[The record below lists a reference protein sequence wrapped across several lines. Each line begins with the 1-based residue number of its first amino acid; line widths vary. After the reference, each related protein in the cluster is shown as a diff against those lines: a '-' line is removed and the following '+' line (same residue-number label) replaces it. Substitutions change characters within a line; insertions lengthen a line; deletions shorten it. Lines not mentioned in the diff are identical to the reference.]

1 MQIFKKL
8 LYNILAIQEKLLRA
22 QLSKTIGV
30 KNNSKKKRH
39 YFGGC
44 TIDLS
49 TLAEN
54 EKQKL
59 EEEMTLIL
67 KKYNYEPYEIL
78 KYIEKQGTKVFYL
91 DNASKFL
98 TPLGEKRDLSRC
110 CPQNRYWKDKYPY
123 PLRWSGE
130 KDWFY
135 NNRCCFPF
143 QTWKPRFLPARQL
156 PGQIR

>member
-67 KKYNYEPYEIL
+67 KKYI
-78 KYIEKQGTKVFYL
+78 
-91 DNASKFL
+91 SH
-98 TPLGEKRDLSRC
+98 
-110 CPQNRYWKDKYPY
+110 
-123 PLRWSGE
+123 
-130 KDWFY
+130 
-135 NNRCCFPF
+135 PF
-143 QTWKPRFLPARQL
+143 R
-156 PGQIR
+156 

>member
-1 MQIFKKL
+1 MKQ
-8 LYNILAIQEKLLRA
+8 RA
-22 QLSKTIGV
+22 KN

-67 KKYNYEPYEIL
+67 KKYNYADEVKEFVEAGKVEADLYNRF
-78 KYIEKQGTKVFYL
+78 KDYYSYVFYI
-91 DNASKFL
+91 AK
-98 TPLGEKRDLSRC
+98 K
-110 CPQNRYWKDKYPY
+110 K
-123 PLRWSGE
+123 
-130 KDWFY
+130 
-135 NNRCCFPF
+135 
-143 QTWKPRFLPARQL
+143 
-156 PGQIR
+156 

>member
-98 TPLGEKRDLSRC
+98 TPFGENEGFIYAAKGSKALLKQMKCLFYQKVPLINTISCIIFITGMLS
-110 CPQNRYWKDKYPY
+110 K
-123 PLRWSGE
+123 
-130 KDWFY
+130 
-135 NNRCCFPF
+135 
-143 QTWKPRFLPARQL
+143 
-156 PGQIR
+156 II